1 LFISFQGLIQ
11 MAKQKQHGGA
21 RKGAGRKP
29 ASPEGKAVVVTA
41 SVPEGLVAKLDELS
55 VEKEW
60 NRSAAVTEAIRR
72 LVSAKRR

>member
-1 LFISFQGLIQ
+1 MG
-11 MAKQKQHGGA
+11 KKKQHGGS

-29 ASPEGKAVVVTA
+29 AHPEGKAVVVTA
-41 SVPEGLVAKLDELS
+41 SVPEGLVAKLDAMS
-55 VEKEW
+55 AKNDW